1 MQDNLKA
8 FLDAKVAQYNQP
20 GFIANDPISIPHM
33 FTKKQDIEIM
43 GFWAATLAWG
53 QRPTIIRK
61 CKELITLMDGAP
73 HDFIMNHEEID
84 LKKLLHFK
92 HRTFND
98 IDTLYFIAF
107 FRAHYENHESL
118 ESAFIQQEEQTKSA
132 VMLRHS
138 KRAGHAF
145 PLTPR
150 EPQGDRPNFEEAP
163 DEPIERYLNYFRR
176 YFFSLPDYPHR
187 TKKHVS
193 SPSQKS
199 TCKRL
204 NMFLRWMVRN
214 DNKAVDFGIWKQIKP
229 ADLIV
234 PCDLHVDR
242 VARHLKLITRKQ
254 TDWQTAI
261 ELTRRLREFD
271 PADPVKYD
279 FALFGLGI
287 EERWGRDAILPILP

>member
-1 MQDNLKA
+1 
-8 FLDAKVAQYNQP
+8 
-20 GFIANDPISIPHM
+20 
-33 FTKKQDIEIM
+33 M

-53 QRPTIIRK
+53 QRVTIINK

-73 HDFIMNHEEID
+73 YDFIINHQEPD

-107 FRAHYENHESL
+107 FRYHYERNESL
-118 ESAFIQQEEQTKSA
+118 ESAFMPGIE
-132 VMLRHS
+132 
-138 KRAGHAF
+138 
-145 PLTPR
+145 TPPSGGR
-150 EPQGDRPNFEEAP
+150 GAEDA
-163 DEPIERYLNYFRR
+163 LNHFRS
-176 YFFSLPDYPHR
+176 YFFSLPDYHHR

-204 NMFLRWMVRN
+204 NMFLRWMVRK
-214 DNKAVDFGIWKQIKP
+214 DNHGVDFGIWNQLKP
-229 ADLIV
+229 ADLIM

-242 VARHLKLITRKQ
+242 VARKLKLITRKQ
-254 TDWQTAI
+254 TDWQTAV
-261 ELTRRLREFD
+261 ELTERLREFD
-271 PADPVKYD
+271 PIDPVKYD

-287 EERWGRDAILPILP
+287 EEKF

>member
-1 MQDNLKA
+1 MNDNLKS
-8 FLDAKVAQYNQP
+8 FLDQKVAQYNRP
-20 GFIANDPISIPHM
+20 EFIANDPVSIPHM
-33 FTKKQDIEIM
+33 FSKKQDIEIM

-53 QRPTIIRK
+53 QRVTIIKK
-61 CKELITLMDGAP
+61 CRELITLMDGAP
-73 HDFIMNHEEID
+73 YDFIINHQEPD

-107 FRAHYENHESL
+107 FRWHYENYDSL
-118 ESAFIQQEEQTKSA
+118 EDAFVPSNKSVILNNSEGSIHGYA
-132 VMLRHS
+132 LRQ
-138 KRAGHAF
+138 A
-145 PLTPR
+145 
-150 EPQGDRPNFEEAP
+150 EGDVTVETA
-163 DEPIERYLNYFRR
+163 LNHFRS
-176 YFFSLPDYPHR
+176 YFFSLPDFPHR

-204 NMFLRWMVRN
+204 NMFLRWMVRK
-214 DNKAVDFGIWKQIKP
+214 DNNGVDFGIWNKLKP
-229 ADLIV
+229 ADLIC

-261 ELTRRLREFD
+261 ELTEGLKELD
-271 PADPVKYD
+271 PLDPVKYD

-287 EERWGRDAILPILP
+287 EERWGIEGILPEF